1 MIMKRSYISEIT
13 TTLEGKYAL
22 VKGWVHETRDLS
34 KIRFLVLRDA
44 TGIIQITA
52 LKDKTPKEVFDLI
65 VKIPRESAVEVEG
78 TVKKSKQ
85 APGGREIFPEKIAVI
100 NKSELKLPIDI
111 SDFSK
116 TELPKRLDY
125 RFLDLHSQRTQAIFK
140 IQSEISNSFREFFL
154 KEGFTEI
161 QPPSIISSAS
171 EGGTELFPVM
181 YFEKPAFL
189 AQSPQL
195 YKQMCACALEKVFCL
210 TPVWRAEKHN
220 TTRHLNESR
229 QMDIEMAFADE
240 FSVMEL
246 LAKVMQHIIKNVK
259 EKCKDELAKLKADLK
274 IPKEKYI
281 TYEEAVKL
289 LKKSKVKIEFGDD
302 ISPEGEKRLC
312 EMFSDAVVLVN
323 DWPIELK
330 PFYIMPKT
338 LNKGEKLSKGFDAL
352 YGGIEISSG
361 GQRIHI
367 PELLEKMLK
376 EKGLNPKNFESYINS
391 FRYGAPEHAG
401 WSIGLE
407 RFTMALLKLENIREA
422 CLFPRDRD
430 RLAP

>member
-1 MIMKRSYISEIT
+1 
-13 TTLEGKYAL
+13 
-22 VKGWVHETRDLS
+22 
-34 KIRFLVLRDA
+34 
-44 TGIIQITA
+44 
-52 LKDKTPKEVFDLI
+52 
-65 VKIPRESAVEVEG
+65 
-78 TVKKSKQ
+78 VKKSKQ